1 MEKKYL
7 NDSGLMQFW
16 GKIKSYTNSVSDAL
30 QGQIDDKQRQITAND
45 EDISLLQTRSTQME
59 QSINNIA
66 VTGGASV
73 ANTVAYSNTAS
84 GLVSINAQG
93 AIDEL
98 AAKNATKAEKTEV
111 TAELE
116 KKFDKESILQESG
129 NAEDKVMSQKAVSDK
144 LSDLLPLTDV
154 NFINVENEIGGFY
167 RVVNDKPYLDKSSTT
182 SVYAKISI
190 AAGVY
195 VVKAYVSG
203 NRKIIITDKND
214 NILQI
219 LGGNDEYI
227 EYNISVLD
235 NSYIYASSKSNE
247 YPIKVK
253 SISGITEK
261 MAQRL
266 SLVNANYNFA
276 GMIIKPLN
284 SSSVTIAEK
293 EDKSIDVIFNR
304 TSYTIFGAKGNFE
317 TIKIPSS
324 NNSFNIPNTKSLIY
338 NNNTKNI
345 EVVNYSD
352 LNVYE
357 DGTVILLHNEE
368 GYIVSGLLYQ
378 YNILSNVIPSLVTKN
393 DFESLLTEKLYDA
406 DGLSIS
412 KTPTPVTKG
421 CYIDKNDGIVEGV
434 TDYAIS
440 KIVNVVG
447 LKKIIWNGYL
457 LDKYKNVCLAVFY
470 DSNMNIVSTI
480 SISDLNIS
488 SPISSAEIT
497 VPYNAIYARF
507 CSKTEYKKFYVLIS
521 NTNLSINS
529 LKDDDGKFNFCKVF
543 DNIICIGDSVTDGA
557 IYDYPRS
564 AVNGTIVRKY
574 SYPTQ
579 LAKMINCEIENAG
592 FSGISASGWYDRK
605 FTNYDF
611 TKYDLAIIELG
622 YNDGLKLSEIDT
634 EGSNANSYKKI
645 IEGIKSQNTNI
656 QIILVISTQFN
667 DERVEVIQKL
677 SDLYSLPIIDLRN
690 NKYDNLD
697 NINYHGYDNIEMTSI
712 SYWHFNRIGYLAKA
726 KVIYNELASYTA
738 SNLKHLNDLLGI

>member
-1 MEKKYL
+1 MA
-7 NDSGLMQFW
+7 
-16 GKIKSYTNSVSDAL
+16 T
-30 QGQIDDKQRQITAND
+30 
-45 EDISLLQTRSTQME
+45 
-59 QSINNIA
+59 
-66 VTGGASV
+66 
-73 ANTVAYSNTAS
+73 
-84 GLVSINAQG
+84 
-93 AIDEL
+93 IDEIKQQ
-98 AAKNATKAEKTEV
+98 AAAVKNATQVGEN
-111 TAELE
+111 TAERVGGALAGLADIVAHHDS
-116 KKFDKESILQESG
+116 KI
-129 NAEDKVMSQKAVSDK
+129 
-144 LSDLLPLTDV
+144 SDLLPLTDV
-154 NFINVENEIGGFY
+154 NFINVENKIGGFY
-167 RVVNDKPYLDKSSTT
+167 RVANGKPFLDNSSTT
-182 SVYAKISI
+182 SIYAKISI
-190 AAGVY
+190 TAGVY

-227 EYNISVLD
+227 EYNITVLD

-324 NNSFNIPNTKSLIY
+324 NNSFNIQNTNSLIY
-338 NNNTKNI
+338 NNKTKNI

-368 GYIVSGLLYQ
+368 GLIVSGLLSQ
-378 YNILSNVIPSLVTKN
+378 YGS
-393 DFESLLTEKLYDA
+393 F
-406 DGLSIS
+406 LSI
-412 KTPTPVTKG
+412 K
-421 CYIDKNDGIVEGV
+421 
-434 TDYAIS
+434 
-440 KIVNVVG
+440 
-447 LKKIIWNGYL
+447 
-457 LDKYKNVCLAVFY
+457 
-470 DSNMNIVSTI
+470 
-480 SISDLNIS
+480 
-488 SPISSAEIT
+488 
-497 VPYNAIYARF
+497 
-507 CSKTEYKKFYVLIS
+507 
-521 NTNLSINS
+521 NLS
-529 LKDDDGKFNFCKVF
+529 KDNDKFNFCKVF

-592 FSGISASGWYDRK
+592 FSGISARGWYNRK

-622 YNDGLKLSEIDT
+622 YNEGLKLSEIDT

-667 DERVEVIQKL
+667 KERVEVIQKL